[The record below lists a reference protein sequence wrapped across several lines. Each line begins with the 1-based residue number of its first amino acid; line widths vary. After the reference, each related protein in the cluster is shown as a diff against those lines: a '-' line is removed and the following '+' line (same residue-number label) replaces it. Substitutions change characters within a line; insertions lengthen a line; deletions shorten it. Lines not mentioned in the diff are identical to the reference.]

1 MRRGRE
7 KKSGVAQAALG
18 RSRGGL
24 STKIHLVAVD
34 ERTALAVSLSAGQAN
49 DAPLGEQLVAEI
61 ITPDA
66 QVRALCAD
74 RAYDSDALRAALAAA
89 PTPKEAVIPPRANR
103 RVQYTYDKARYR
115 QRNRVE
121 RLVGRLKQFRAVA
134 TRYDKLDG
142 MFGGLVVLC
151 LAGIALR

>member
-1 MRRGRE
+1 M
-7 KKSGVAQAALG
+7 
-18 RSRGGL
+18 
-24 STKIHLVAVD
+24 
-34 ERTALAVSLSAGQAN
+34 
-49 DAPLGEQLVAEI
+49 PY
-61 ITPDA
+61 
-66 QVRALCAD
+66 
-74 RAYDSDALRAALAAA
+74 AYD
-89 PTPKEAVIPPRANR
+89 
-103 RVQYTYDKARYR
+103 QARYR

>member
-1 MRRGRE
+1 MIR
-7 KKSGVAQAALG
+7 
-18 RSRGGL
+18 
-24 STKIHLVAVD
+24 
-34 ERTALAVSLSAGQAN
+34 
-49 DAPLGEQLVAEI
+49 
-61 ITPDA
+61 PDA
-66 QVRALCAD
+66 QIRAVCAD
-74 RAYDSDALRAALAAA
+74 RAYDTDALRAQVAGA
-89 PTPKEAVIPPRANR
+89 PTPKQAVIPPRANR
-103 RVQYTYDKARYR
+103 RVPFAYDQAQYH

>member
-1 MRRGRE
+1 M
-7 KKSGVAQAALG
+7 
-18 RSRGGL
+18 
-24 STKIHLVAVD
+24 AVD
-34 ERTALAVSLSAGQAN
+34 ERTALALSLSAGQAN
-49 DAPLGEQLVAEI
+49 DAPPGEQLVAEVI
-61 ITPDA
+61 SPDA
-66 QVRALCAD
+66 QIRALCAD
-74 RAYDSDALRAALAAA
+74 RAYDTDALRAELAAA
-89 PTPKEAVIPPRANR
+89 PVPKEAVIPPRANR
-103 RVQYTYDKARYR
+103 RVQYAYDKEGYR

>member
-1 MRRGRE
+1 MRRSRPCVRTAPTTATRCEPNWRRRPHPSRRSSRRGR
-7 KKSGVAQAALG
+7 A
-18 RSRGGL
+18 
-24 STKIHLVAVD
+24 
-34 ERTALAVSLSAGQAN
+34 
-49 DAPLGEQLVAEI
+49 
-61 ITPDA
+61 
-66 QVRALCAD
+66 
-74 RAYDSDALRAALAAA
+74 
-89 PTPKEAVIPPRANR
+89 R
-103 RVQYTYDKARYR
+103 RLQYPYDKERYR